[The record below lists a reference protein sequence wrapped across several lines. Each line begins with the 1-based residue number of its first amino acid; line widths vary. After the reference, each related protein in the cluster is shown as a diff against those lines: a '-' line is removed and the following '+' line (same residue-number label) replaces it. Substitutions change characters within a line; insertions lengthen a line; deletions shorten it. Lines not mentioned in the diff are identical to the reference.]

1 MEWPYPK
8 GLGHYIP
15 VAHKGRGNGLA
26 AVGPAF
32 QKCSAPDETLTLNR
46 DWPLIILGPR

>member
-15 VAHKGRGNGLA
+15 VAHKGREMAWRQLDHRSRN
-26 AVGPAF
+26 V
-32 QKCSAPDETLTLNR
+32 QRRMKH
-46 DWPLIILGPR
+46 